1 MVVDLGTKYEVS
13 IPVGFSSPL
22 QQDAWQSPDLMPVS
36 FNPCRVF
43 KSAATIGQRI
53 KANFLQPGFN
63 PCRVFKSAA
72 TARKDVYISGP
83 TKFQSLSGFQVRCNA
98 TTGISNASG
107 VLFQSLSGFQVRCNL
122 PTNGCPFCDG
132 TRFNP
137 CRVFKSAA
145 TGLDEVLAE
154 VPTMFQSLSGF
165 QVRCNPIFLPCHEIL
180 WQVSIPVGF
189 SSPLQRRNPRLPSIP
204 SLSFNPCRVFK
215 SAATEVLSFVKP
227 PEKLVSIP
235 VGFSSPLQHND
246 C

>member
-1 MVVDLGTKYEVS
+1 
-13 IPVGFSSPL
+13 
-22 QQDAWQSPDLMPVS
+22 MPVS

-215 SAATEVLSFVKP
+215 SAATYPYLKSWPSLWTKFQSLSGFQVRCN
-227 PEKLVSIP
+227 LTS
-235 VGFSSPLQHND
+235 VGSGVTAKSWFQSLSGFQVRCNLLI
-246 C
+246 